1 MNYFHN
7 PTKYLPTTTSSRF
20 SQRCLCRQPPLL
32 LLSPH
37 LTKLTLVALAVLQN
51 KLILLCRTPPTSI
64 WLVVTY
70 PEPLWPQLTWLSA
83 KTHDTINIL
92 VMVAKWCLSSGTC
105 LSNMTLFQLDLISA
119 TSIGP
124 WALFYK
130 KVYPDQ
136 NKVASVGAVGGR
148 GGVLIDL
155 NLKTLCKY
163 VWPMLQHPSKV
174 GALFGKYCF
183 ILALHVTFSQILSYT
198 FSDHLWKQVQAHLWK
213 QD

>member
-1 MNYFHN
+1 
-7 PTKYLPTTTSSRF
+7 
-20 SQRCLCRQPPLL
+20 
-32 LLSPH
+32 
-37 LTKLTLVALAVLQN
+37 
-51 KLILLCRTPPTSI
+51 
-64 WLVVTY
+64 
-70 PEPLWPQLTWLSA
+70 
-83 KTHDTINIL
+83 
-92 VMVAKWCLSSGTC
+92 MVAKWCLSSGTC

-198 FSDHLWKQVQAHLWK
+198 FSDHL
-213 QD
+213 